1 MTPDRQQDP
10 FAALLLFGPCS
21 SGTKSHATHTH
32 VPCWGQPTFFVVVLS
47 LHRGTPLLCCS
58 MALCRF
64 PGIVLAELSSR
75 EGSERQLHPSVAHG
89 EARGSVHPS
98 LVL

>member
-1 MTPDRQQDP
+1 MPCP
-10 FAALLLFGPCS
+10 LLGAAHLLRGGAVAS
-21 SGTKSHATHTH
+21 QGDT
-32 VPCWGQPTFFVVVLS
+32 VVVL
-47 LHRGTPLLCCS
+47 LYGPLS
-58 MALCRF
+58 Y
-64 PGIVLAELSSR
+64 PGIARAELSSR